1 MSINFPL
8 LLVLAVFIC
17 GALAL
22 FDLLVLAPRR
32 RAAVAAYQGQVNGAT
47 DTGVLEKLNKE
58 PLLVEYGKS
67 FFPVLAIVL
76 VLRSF
81 LVEPFQIP
89 SGSMKPTLEV
99 GDFIL
104 VNKFAYGIRLPVLD
118 SKIIEVGDPQ
128 RGDVMV
134 FRYPSDP
141 NINYIKRVVGLPGDT
156 VRYTSDKRLV
166 INDQPVAETFLN
178 EEAGSLGSAVL
189 YEEKLGEAE
198 HLIRK
203 EMRRYRIEPS
213 REWVVP
219 EGYYFM
225 VGDNRDNSN
234 DSRYW
239 DDPDIA
245 PELRGMVADR
255 NIVGKAFAI
264 WLSWP
269 EPKGSNLPNFSRVG
283 LIH

>member
-8 LLVLAVFIC
+8 VLVLAVAVC
-17 GALAL
+17 GLLAL
-22 FDLLVLAPRR
+22 LDVVYFAPRR
-32 RAAVAAYQGQVNGAT
+32 RAAVANYQGRAGEVDAST
-47 DTGVLEKLNKE
+47 LEALNKE
-58 PLLVEYGKS
+58 PLLIEYGKS

-81 LVEPFQIP
+81 LIEPFQIP
-89 SGSMKPTLEV
+89 SGSMIPTLEV

-104 VNKFAYGIRLPVLD
+104 VNKFAYGIRLPVVD
-118 SKIIEVGDPQ
+118 TKVIEVSDPK

-141 NINYIKRVVGLPGDT
+141 NINYIKRVIGLPGDVIT
-156 VRYTSDKRLV
+156 YSSDKRLS
-166 INDQPVAETFLN
+166 INGELVAETLIG
-178 EEAGSLGSAVL
+178 EEPGSLGSAML
-189 YEEKLGEAE
+189 FKEKLNEAE

-203 EMRRYRIEPS
+203 EMGRYRIEPN
-213 REWVVP
+213 REWRVP
-219 EGYYFM
+219 AGHYFM

-239 DDPDIA
+239 EDRNIPADLA
-245 PELRGMVADR
+245 GMVPDR
-255 NIVGKAFAI
+255 NIVGKAFAV
-264 WLSWP
+264 WMSWP
-269 EPKGSNLPNFSRVG
+269 DPKFSNLPHFSRVG